1 LLNKLRFCWRFAA
14 FLVVTALYWAL
25 FEVSLLLAGKRR
37 RIEMINRWVPR
48 WANLCLV
55 IFRITVDAR
64 GSVLDGRRTV
74 PGHNDAGHGRVF
86 VANHRSTVDILVMLS
101 RVEAHCISRHDVA
114 NWPILGWGA
123 RRAGTLFVDRQSR
136 RSGADVLREVAQAIE
151 AGEGVIMFPEGTS
164 HAGDEVRPFRT
175 GAFNTVRRTAAE
187 VVPAGIA
194 YDDERAC
201 YENESIV
208 THALRV
214 VSLPRLRVALE
225 IGGPIP
231 QSELPTPEL
240 TELARSTVQELVY
253 QARARLRSDE

>member
-1 LLNKLRFCWRFAA
+1 MAVTVLCWLCFEITLL
-14 FLVVTALYWAL
+14 V
-25 FEVSLLLAGKRR
+25 AGKQR
-37 RIEMINRWVPR
+37 RIEVINRWVPR
-48 WANLCLV
+48 WAAIILA
-55 IFRITVDAR
+55 IFGITVEAR
-64 GSVLDGRRTV
+64 GSSLAGRQTV
-74 PGHNDAGHGRVF
+74 PGHDEAGHGRVF

-114 NWPILGWGA
+114 NWPIIGWGA

-136 RSGADVLREVAQAIE
+136 RSGAAVLKEVAQVVE

-175 GAFNTVRRTAAE
+175 GAFNSARRSAAE

-194 YDDERAC
+194 YDDERAY

-208 THALRV
+208 THTLRV

-225 IGGPIP
+225 IGQPIP
-231 QSELPTPEL
+231 RSELPTLEL
-240 TELARSTVQELVY
+240 TELAHNTVQELVF
-253 QARARLRSDE
+253 QARSRLRGNDE